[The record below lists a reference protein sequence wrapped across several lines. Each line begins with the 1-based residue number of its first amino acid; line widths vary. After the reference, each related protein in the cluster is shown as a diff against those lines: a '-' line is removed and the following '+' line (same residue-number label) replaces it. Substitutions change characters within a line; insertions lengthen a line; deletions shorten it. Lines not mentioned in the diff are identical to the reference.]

1 MNYYCM
7 MNKLTFVNRFVV
19 HTLDRKI
26 TDSAEI
32 TRKATKKVENLKYG
46 ESGRAPKV
54 PRISRNLFEDS
65 LHCTWNLISK
75 QHTIISCMW
84 QRAQ

>member
-1 MNYYCM
+1 MNYYYM

-46 ESGRAPKV
+46 GKWKSPQ
-54 PRISRNLFEDS
+54 S
-65 LHCTWNLISK
+65 SK
-75 QHTIISCMW
+75 DLSQSV
-84 QRAQ
+84 